1 MRVKQWHGLKEFGI
15 YPLEGDGWFWHALL
29 ICGKMTRGNVE
40 DSLEGRRWRLHN
52 WLRSCCSGPSMEW
65 TYLSQSEL
73 GVHPPCSHSIQYV
86 PYLNVY
92 DTMWNQLFT
101 GLYSSQGCVPQEGK
115 DGICFF
121 IAVPLLHLE
130 YDSEFMTETAKSC
143 YLSPLISYHTHLL
156 FSLMQLQRLSFSS
169 NLTSPFFSQFLCSPL
184 WTSPSSMNLYS
195 SLSSFSS
202 QKFYFFKEVFQ
213 KTQSKYSLTSLPF
226 FHFTCT
232 FLFFCL
238 LI

>member
-1 MRVKQWHGLKEFGI
+1 
-15 YPLEGDGWFWHALL
+15 
-29 ICGKMTRGNVE
+29 MTGGNVE
-40 DSLEGRRWRLHN
+40 DSLEGRHWRLHN
-52 WLRSCCSGPSMEW
+52 WVRSCCSGPSMEW

-92 DTMWNQLFT
+92 ETMWNQLFT

-130 YDSEFMTETAKSC
+130 YTSEFMAETAKSC
-143 YLSPLISYHTHLL
+143 YLSLLISYHTHLL

-169 NLTSPFFSQFLCSPL
+169 IWQVLSFLSFFALHCEPPLHPWIFLVPFPLSVLRNFISSKRFSRKPNLNTL
-184 WTSPSSMNLYS
+184 
-195 SLSSFSS
+195 SLLS
-202 QKFYFFKEVFQ
+202 
-213 KTQSKYSLTSLPF
+213 
-226 FHFTCT
+226 
-232 FLFFCL
+232 LFFTLPVLSCFSVCL
-238 LI
+238 FNIYVSY